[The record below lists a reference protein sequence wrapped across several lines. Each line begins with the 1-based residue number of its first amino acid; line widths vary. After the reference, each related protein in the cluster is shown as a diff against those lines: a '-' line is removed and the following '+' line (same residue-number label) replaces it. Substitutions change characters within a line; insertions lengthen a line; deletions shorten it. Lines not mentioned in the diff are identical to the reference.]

1 MRRKPDGSFAELRW
15 TEALNETGKIIS
27 QAKGDEIVGIIGP
40 HADAESIV
48 AFRDLLHRLGSD
60 RIHSTAISP
69 KIGVNIR
76 SDYLFNS
83 KIIGLD
89 HTDYILLVGTN
100 LRSEAPILNS
110 RIMRHV
116 ENKGIQVDVLGVS
129 PDLNFVYDH
138 IGTSPATLEQ
148 ILNGS
153 HSSAE
158 RLRKAKFPM
167 IVVSSKALERSDG
180 EAIMNNV
187 KKIAKEFKVVN
198 AETKWNGLNVLQNYA
213 STVAACDIGI
223 PQYEK
228 GDLKDAK
235 VVYILGHDDF

>member
-1 MRRKPDGSFAELRW
+1 MRRKPDGTFAELRW
-15 TEALNETGKIIS
+15 TEALTEAGKMIS
-27 QAKGDEIVGIIGP
+27 KVKGNEIVGIIGP
-40 HADAESIV
+40 HTDAESMI
-48 AFRDLLHRLGSD
+48 AFRDLLHRLGSE
-60 RIHSTAISP
+60 RIHSTAVSP
-69 KIGVNIR
+69 KVGVNIR

-100 LRSEAPILNS
+100 LRTEAPILNS

-129 PDLNFVYDH
+129 PELNFVYDH

-148 ILNGS
+148 ILNGT
-153 HSSAE
+153 HPSAE

-167 IVVSSKALERSDG
+167 VIVSSKALERSDG

-187 KKIAKEFKVVN
+187 KKITKEFKVVN
-198 AETKWNGLNVLQNYA
+198 
-213 STVAACDIGI
+213 
-223 PQYEK
+223 
-228 GDLKDAK
+228 
-235 VVYILGHDDF
+235 